1 MSDRDDTLQSRR
13 RFLLIGAGG
22 LSAVGG
28 LAAWQRW
35 NALGQVRDIPIS
47 ASSAPADSRAIE
59 TVAHFAG
66 AMFGVVLTA
75 DDLAD
80 LRSRLTFA
88 ADSARRWAEEYA
100 WLAKRVDG
108 AARDIDAGSFLD
120 AEPAARDTV
129 MRAAIARDLDRR
141 TQKIRA
147 FFHAEG
153 QAVLRMRRSTVPHL
167 AWLYQNSSVPWRHR
181 GYTSWPGVPDD
192 RLAYT
197 RPGGKGRC

>member
-1 MSDRDDTLQSRR
+1 VSARDDTLQSRR
-13 RFLLIGAGG
+13 RFLLICAGG
-22 LSAVGG
+22 FSAVGG

-35 NALGQVRDIPIS
+35 NALGQVRDIPVS
-47 ASSAPADSRAIE
+47 ESSAPADSRTIE

-66 AMFGVVLTA
+66 AMFGVLLSA

-80 LRSRLTFA
+80 LRARLTFA
-88 ADSARRWAEEYA
+88 ADSTGRWAEEYA
-100 WLAKRVDG
+100 WLAKHVDG
-108 AARDIDAGSFLD
+108 AARDIDARSFID